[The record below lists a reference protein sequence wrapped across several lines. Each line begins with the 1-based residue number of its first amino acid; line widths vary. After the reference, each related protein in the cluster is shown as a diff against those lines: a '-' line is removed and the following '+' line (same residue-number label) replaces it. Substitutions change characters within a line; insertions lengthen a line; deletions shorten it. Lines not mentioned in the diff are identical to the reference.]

1 MRRTLMLL
9 VAGVFV
15 LALLARAMTYTVRF
29 TEAAVLTTF
38 GSADAGSARSE
49 PGLKFK
55 WPDPIQSV
63 TKYDTR
69 TRFLQLRSET
79 QQTADS
85 RLLAVEAFATW
96 RVSDPLTFFKKFSS
110 AGASAADHY
119 RRAEKILT
127 DGLRASMG
135 EVSKYRMG
143 DLFTPD
149 ASGSK
154 LADLETGMLAALKR
168 SGDQGGDLAGWGIE
182 VTGVGINRIVL
193 PEDTNKEVVNSM
205 KADRS
210 RLIKNLESRGE
221 ADEKR
226 ITSTAAANARRIEN
240 FAREYAEEI
249 RRKGNLEAAQ
259 YTAQM
264 NEAPELAILLKNAEF
279 IRSVLTK
286 RTMWVLDSGMP
297 GFEFFSAKAASDAAK
312 GKVPGAERLMSGDLG
327 ADALNKKTGSVDAK
341 DANGAPR
348 AEGGQ

>member
-1 MRRTLMLL
+1 VRRTLLL
-9 VAGVFV
+9 IVAGVFV

-38 GSADAGSARSE
+38 GSADAGAKRDQ

-110 AGASAADHY
+110 AGPSASDHY
-119 RRAEKILT
+119 RRAEKIIQ

-143 DLFTPD
+143 DLFT
-149 ASGSK
+149 AEANGSK
-154 LADLETGMLAALKR
+154 LPELEGGMLAALKR
-168 SGDQGGDLAGWGIE
+168 SGDRGGDLSGWGIE

-205 KADRS
+205 KAGRNV
-210 RLIKNLESRGE
+210 LIKNLESQGE

-226 ITSTAAANARRIEN
+226 ITSTAQANARRIEN

-249 RRKGNLEAAQ
+249 RRKGNEEAAQ
-259 YTAQM
+259 YITPM
-264 NEAPELAILLKNAEF
+264 NEAVELAILLKNAEF
-279 IRSVLTK
+279 IRNVMTK
-286 RTMWVLDSGMP
+286 RTTFVIDSSMP
-297 GFEFFSAKAASDAAK
+297 GFEFASMRSASEAAQ
-312 GKVPGAERLMSGDLG
+312 GKVPGAEKLRGDPSET
-327 ADALNKKTGSVDAK
+327 AARKLNGTDSEKKDVDKRPEGS
-341 DANGAPR
+341 R
-348 AEGGQ
+348 